1 MSLDAIS
8 PLDGRYLK
16 DLKDLCRFVS
26 EAALIRYRVEVE
38 VRWLLCMSQT
48 DAITHV
54 RAFTDE
60 ETAFLQ
66 GLIDDFG
73 DADAERVKAI
83 ESTTRHDVKAVEYYV
98 KEKLEGT
105 SLEEVT
111 ESIHF
116 GCTSED
122 INNLS
127 HAMMLRDSIR
137 EVWLPSARQLIA
149 DVTALAKENRDA
161 TMLAHTHGQP
171 ATPTAMGKELAV
183 FVGRWKRQLAQIE
196 AQEYLGKFNGATGCW
211 NSYAIA
217 YPDADWDA
225 ISRGFVESM
234 GLTYNPLTT
243 QIESHDYI
251 AEAFH
256 ALMRFNNITLDF
268 DRDAWTYISMGY
280 FKQKVVKTEVGSS
293 IMPHK
298 VNPIDFENSEA
309 NLGLSNSVLDHL
321 ASKLAV
327 SRLQRDLSDSSAL
340 RNIGVGIGYAT
351 LALKSAIRGVSR
363 ISVDRAALSADL
375 DDSWEVLAEAVQTV
389 MRKNRVDNPYETLKQ
404 LTRGETI
411 TAADIR
417 TLVGSLDIDPDDKA
431 RLLALTPATYIGRG
445 LELTDL
451 IDQ

>member
-1 MSLDAIS
+1 MALDSIS

-16 DLKDLCRFVS
+16 DLKDLCLYVS
-26 EAALIRYRVEVE
+26 ESALIRYRVEVE
-38 VRWLLCMSQT
+38 VRWLLTMSQS

-54 RAFTDE
+54 RPFTDE
-60 ETAFLQ
+60 ETAALNGMMDGFS
-66 GLIDDFG
+66 DD
-73 DADAERVKAI
+73 DAARVKEI
-83 ESTTRHDVKAVEYYV
+83 ESTTRHDVKAVEYFI
-98 KEKLEGT
+98 KERLEGT
-105 SLEEVT
+105 SLADIV

-127 HAMMLRDSIR
+127 HAMMLRDSIQK
-137 EVWLPSARQLIA
+137 VWLPSARQLIE

-171 ATPTAMGKELAV
+171 ATPTVMGKELAV
-183 FVGRWKRQLAQIE
+183 FVARWNRQLAHIE
-196 AQEYLGKFNGATGCW
+196 AQEFLGKFNGATGCW

-217 YPDADWDA
+217 YPDADWDG

-234 GLTYNPLTT
+234 GLSYNPLTT

-251 AEAFH
+251 AEIFQAI
-256 ALMRFNNITLDF
+256 MRFNNVTLDF

-340 RNIGVGIGYAT
+340 RNVGVGIGYAT

-363 ISVDRAALSADL
+363 ISVDQAALAADL

-389 MRKNRVDNPYETLKQ
+389 MRKNQVENPYETLKQ
-404 LTRGETI
+404 LTRGESI
-411 TAADIR
+411 TEADIR
-417 TLVGSLDIDPDDKA
+417 SLVESLEIDADDKA
-431 RLLALTPATYIGRG
+431 RLLALTPKGYVGRAK
-445 LELTDL
+445 DL
-451 IDQ
+451 IDLI

>member
-1 MSLDAIS
+1 MALDSIS

-16 DLKDLCRFVS
+16 DLKDLCLYGS
-26 EAALIRYRVEVE
+26 ESALIRYRVEVE
-38 VRWLLCMSQT
+38 IRWLLCMSQT

-54 RAFTDE
+54 RAFTSE
-60 ETAFLQ
+60 ETAYLN
-66 GLIDDFG
+66 GLMEDFG
-73 DADAERVKAI
+73 EEDAARVKEI

-98 KEKLEGT
+98 KEKLQET
-105 SLEEVT
+105 SLADII

-127 HAMMLRDSIR
+127 HAMMLRDSITK
-137 EVWLPSARQLIA
+137 VWLPTAKQLIA
-149 DVTALAKENRDA
+149 DVTAVANENRDA

-171 ATPTAMGKELAV
+171 ATPTVMGKELAV
-183 FVGRWKRQLAQIE
+183 FVHRWNRQLRQIE
-196 AQEYLGKFNGATGCW
+196 SQEFLGKFNGATGCY

-217 YPDADWDA
+217 YPDADWDSIA
-225 ISRGFVESM
+225 RGFVESM
-234 GLTYNPLTT
+234 GLTFNPLTT

-251 AEAFH
+251 AETFH
-256 ALMRFNNITLDF
+256 AIARFNNITLDF

-321 ASKLAV
+321 STKLAV

-363 ISVDRAALSADL
+363 ISVDQSALAADL

-389 MRKNRVDNPYETLKQ
+389 MRKNQVDNPYETLKH
-404 LTRGETI
+404 LTRGESI
-411 TAADIR
+411 TESDIR
-417 TLVGSLDIDPDDKA
+417 NLVESLDIDASDKE
-431 RLLALTPATYIGRG
+431 RLLALTPNGYIGRAK
-445 LELTDL
+445 ELMDL
-451 IDQ
+451 IG

>member
-1 MSLDAIS
+1 MALDSIS

-16 DLKDLCRFVS
+16 DLKDLCLYVS
-26 EAALIRYRVEVE
+26 ESALIRYRVEVE
-38 VRWLLCMSQT
+38 IRWLLCMSQT

-54 RAFTDE
+54 RTFTAE
-60 ETAFLQ
+60 ENEFLQ
-66 GLIDDFG
+66 RLMNDLRE
-73 DADAERVKAI
+73 ADAARVKEI
-83 ESTTRHDVKAVEYYV
+83 ELTTRHDVKAVEYFV
-98 KEKLEGT
+98 KEKLEGS
-105 SLEEVT
+105 SLSDVI

-127 HAMMLRDSIR
+127 HAIMLRDSIHKI
-137 EVWLPSARQLIA
+137 WLPSAKQLVA
-149 DVTALAKENRDA
+149 DVTAVANDSRDA
-161 TMLAHTHGQP
+161 AMLAHTHGQP
-171 ATPTAMGKELAV
+171 ATPTVMGKELAV
-183 FVGRWKRQLAQIE
+183 FVHRWNRQIKQIE
-196 AQEYLGKFNGATGCW
+196 SQEFLGKFNGATGCY

-217 YPDADWDA
+217 YPDADWDTIA
-225 ISRGFVESM
+225 RGFVESM
-234 GLTYNPLTT
+234 DLTFNPLTT

-251 AEAFH
+251 AETFH
-256 ALMRFNNITLDF
+256 ALVRFNNITLDF

-321 ASKLAV
+321 SSKLAV

-363 ISVDRAALSADL
+363 ITVDKSALSTIL
-375 DDSWEVLAEAVQTV
+375 DNSWEVLAEAVQTI

-404 LTRGETI
+404 LTRGESI
-411 TAADIR
+411 TESDIKE
-417 TLVGSLDIDPDDKA
+417 LVESLDIDPGDKA
-431 RLLALTPATYIGRG
+431 RLLSLTPGAYIGRAR
-445 LELTDL
+445 ELIDL
-451 IDQ
+451 IT

>member
-1 MSLDAIS
+1 MALDSIS

-16 DLKDLCRFVS
+16 DLKDLCLYVS
-26 EAALIRYRVEVE
+26 ESALIRYRVEVE
-38 VRWLLCMSQT
+38 IRWLLCMSQT
-48 DAITHV
+48 EAITHV
-54 RAFTDE
+54 RAFTDA
-60 ETAFLQ
+60 ETKILTDLMEGF
-66 GLIDDFG
+66 GEDD
-73 DADAERVKAI
+73 AARVKEI

-105 SLEEVT
+105 SLADLL

-127 HAMMLRDSIR
+127 HAMMLRDSIQN
-137 EVWLPSARQLIA
+137 VWLPTAKQLIA
-149 DVTALAKENRDA
+149 DVTAVANENRDA

-171 ATPTAMGKELAV
+171 ATPTVMGKELAV
-183 FVGRWKRQLAQIE
+183 FVHRWKRQLAQIE
-196 AQEYLGKFNGATGCW
+196 SQEYLGKFNGATGCY

-234 GLTYNPLTT
+234 GLTHNPLTT

-251 AEAFH
+251 AETFH
-256 ALMRFNNITLDF
+256 ALVRFNNITLDF

-321 ASKLAV
+321 SSKLAV

-363 ISVDRAALSADL
+363 ITVDKAALAADL

-389 MRKNRVDNPYETLKQ
+389 MRKNQVDNPYETLKQ
-404 LTRGETI
+404 LTRGESI
-411 TAADIR
+411 TEADIR
-417 TLVGSLDIDPDDKA
+417 GLVESLDIDPDDKA
-431 RLLALTPATYIGRG
+431 RLLALKPNTYIGRAK
-445 LELTDL
+445 ELIDL
-451 IDQ
+451 IG

>member
-1 MSLDAIS
+1 MALDSIS

-16 DLKDLCRFVS
+16 DLKDLCLYVS
-26 EAALIRYRVEVE
+26 ESALIRYRVEVE

-48 DAITHV
+48 EAITHV

-60 ETAFLQ
+60 ETKRLNALMEGFAE
-66 GLIDDFG
+66 
-73 DADAERVKAI
+73 ADAARVKEI
-83 ESTTRHDVKAVEYYV
+83 ESTTRHDVKAVEYFV
-98 KEKLEGT
+98 KEQLEGT
-105 SLEEVT
+105 SLEDVV

-127 HAMMLRDSIR
+127 HGMMLRDSIQN
-137 EVWLPSARQLIA
+137 VWLPTARQLIA
-149 DVTALAKENRDA
+149 DVTAVANANRDA

-171 ATPTAMGKELAV
+171 ATPTVMGKELAV
-183 FVGRWKRQLAQIE
+183 YISRWKRQLAQIE
-196 AQEYLGKFNGATGCW
+196 SQEFLGKFNGATGCY

-225 ISRGFVESM
+225 IARGFVESM
-234 GLTYNPLTT
+234 GLTFNPLTT

-256 ALMRFNNITLDF
+256 TIVRFNNITLDF

-321 ASKLAV
+321 SSKLAV

-363 ISVDRAALSADL
+363 ITVDQAALSADL
-375 DDSWEVLAEAVQTV
+375 DNSWEVLAEAVQTV
-389 MRKNRVDNPYETLKQ
+389 MRKNQVDNPYETLKQ
-404 LTRGETI
+404 LTRGESI
-411 TAADIR
+411 TEADIR
-417 TLVGSLDIDPDDKA
+417 GLVESLDIDENDKA
-431 RLLALTPATYIGRG
+431 RLLALTPNGYIGRAK
-445 LELTDL
+445 ELIDL
-451 IDQ
+451 IG

>member
-1 MSLDAIS
+1 MALDSIS

-16 DLKDLCRFVS
+16 DLKDLCLYTS
-26 EAALIRYRVEVE
+26 ESALIRYRVEVE
-38 VRWLLCMSQT
+38 IRWLLCMSQT
-48 DAITHV
+48 EAITHV
-54 RAFTDE
+54 RPFTAE
-60 ETAFLQ
+60 ETATLQ
-66 GLIDDFG
+66 SWMEDFSE
-73 DADAERVKAI
+73 ADAARVKEI
-83 ESTTRHDVKAVEYYV
+83 DGTTRHDVKAVEYFV
-98 KEKLEGT
+98 KEKLEK
-105 SLEEVT
+105 SSMADII
-111 ESIHF
+111 ESVHF

-127 HAMMLRDSIR
+127 HAMMLRDSIQK
-137 EVWLPSARQLIA
+137 VWIPSAKQLIE
-149 DVTALAKENRDA
+149 DVTALAVENRDA

-171 ATPTAMGKELAV
+171 ATPTVMGKELAV
-183 FVGRWKRQLAQIE
+183 FVHRWKRQLAQIE
-196 AQEYLGKFNGATGCW
+196 AQEYLGKFNGATGCY

-234 GLTYNPLTT
+234 NLTWNPLTT
-243 QIESHDYI
+243 QIEAHDYI
-251 AEAFH
+251 AETFH

-340 RNIGVGIGYAT
+340 RNIGVGVGYAG
-351 LALKSAIRGVSR
+351 LGLKSAIRGVSR
-363 ISVDRAALSADL
+363 ISVDQAALSADL
-375 DDSWEVLAEAVQTV
+375 DNSWEVLAEAVQTV
-389 MRKNRVDNPYETLKQ
+389 MRKNQVDNPYETLKQ
-404 LTRGETI
+404 LTRGESI
-411 TAADIR
+411 TEADIKD
-417 TLVGSLDIDPDDKA
+417 LVDSLDIDPTDKA
-431 RLLALTPATYIGRG
+431 RLAALAPNTYIGRG
-445 LELTDL
+445 KAL
-451 IDQ
+451 IDIIK